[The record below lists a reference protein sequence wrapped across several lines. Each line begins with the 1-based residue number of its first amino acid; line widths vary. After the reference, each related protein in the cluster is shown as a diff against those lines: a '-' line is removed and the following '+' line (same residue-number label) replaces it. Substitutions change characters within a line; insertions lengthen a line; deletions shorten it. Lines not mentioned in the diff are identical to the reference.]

1 VCAGAPPDDLT
12 IQTALL
18 EARLLAGSRTPFEEV
33 CAELRSH
40 LDPQAFF
47 EAKRME
53 QEERHRRYQDSPYSL
68 EPNCKE
74 APGGLRDLQT
84 ILWIARARPATAT
97 PGKIWR
103 STASSPPKRT
113 KQLQRSIGVLQRLRT
128 SLHLHVGR
136 REDRLLFDY
145 QTALAEQL
153 GFAPTAIRRASERL
167 MQQYYRTAKI
177 VTQLNLILMQNIGAA
192 ISPAVDELPQP
203 INERFQNTHD
213 LLDIVDE
220 EIFNQQPGVLLEAF
234 LLMQKHPQL
243 QGMTARTL
251 RALWHARMLIDDR
264 LPALDPANRRVLPR
278 DPAATARGTARTSA
292 HEPVRPPWQVP
303 AQFRQD
309 RRPDAA

>member
-1 VCAGAPPDDLT
+1 MFYDIGLDMAPSVRTVAECVQAASDDLT

-18 EARLLAGSRTPFEEV
+18 ETRLLAGSRTPFEQV
-33 CAELRSH
+33 CAEVRSH

-84 ILWIARARPATAT
+84 ILWITRAAGYGNSWEDLARHGFITAEEDEE
-97 PGKIWR
+97 
-103 STASSPPKRT
+103 
-113 KQLQRSIGVLQRLRT
+113 LQRSIGVLQRLRT

-220 EIFNQQPGVLLEAF
+220 EMPSISS
-234 LLMQKHPQL
+234 
-243 QGMTARTL
+243 
-251 RALWHARMLIDDR
+251 
-264 LPALDPANRRVLPR
+264 PASFSKP
-278 DPAATARGTARTSA
+278 SC
-292 HEPVRPPWQVP
+292 
-303 AQFRQD
+303 
-309 RRPDAA
+309 